1 MSGKMRIAIMKTS
14 LVKQKR
20 QNGVALLVAMVALL
34 ILTVIG
40 MVTMGDLLI
49 QSGTIR
55 NEQFKQRVFYAASSE
70 LNAIIKTVNQNPSV
84 DDDWLIDSLLANQ
97 QGSNLYQDS
106 PAPIAT
112 HPPTVQVDNAVITAS
127 RNDLLGCVG
136 ESIGRVKVL
145 AGSIDA
151 SARLDDLKRNQ
162 GIRSNQR
169 QRFVYC
175 WP

>member
-1 MSGKMRIAIMKTS
+1 MFTS
-14 LVKQKR
+14 KQQMQRER
-20 QNGVALLVAMVALL
+20 QSGVALLVAMVALL
-34 ILTVIG
+34 ILTVVG
-40 MVTMGDLLI
+40 LVTMGELLV

-55 NEQFKQRVFYAASSE
+55 NEQFRQRVFYAASSE
-70 LNAIIKTVNQNPSV
+70 LNANIKTVNQNPSINN
-84 DDDWLIDSLLANQ
+84 DPIIDTLLANQ
-97 QGSNLYQDS
+97 QGSNLYEVSSS
-106 PAPIAT
+106 PVVSQPAT
-112 HPPTVQVDNAVITAS
+112 VLMDNVVIRAS

-145 AGSIDA
+145 AGAIDV
-151 SARLDDLKRNQ
+151 SARLDDQKRNQ